1 MSATWHRGQGRK
13 PNRFRPPGPLGPR
26 PEVLWRPVLAPGPQD
41 VSKMKSLVPHAH
53 GPAGPAPSNGI
64 GSHSHDGAHRDAKS
78 LLALI

>member
-1 MSATWHRGQGRK
+1 MQMSATWHRGQGHK

-53 GPAGPAPSNGI
+53 GPAPSNGI
-64 GSHSHDGAHRDAKS
+64 RSHSHDGAHRDAKS